1 MLKKVRPGEPIIIP
15 ASTYNAFIDVA
26 NWFALTRPDTAG
38 SGPPNRAAGSPVV
51 VAIRNDSGAAID
63 RFDVL
68 GISGPLF
75 SPTDAYDQF
84 SEVVRLTGVTPTAA
98 HVGAFAITLEPLRAG
113 KIGRAVIEGVSV
125 ARVFMADNADTY
137 ADIRVGETGTLLSG
151 GGGSVRLLSVQDAGD
166 RDDPDIAVCLVR
178 LGAGAEAFRLVIE
191 SVDGTGAPWEY
202 TAKRVD
208 IGTGGG
214 LGAAYPLHNYYE
226 SRAVR
231 ADLVQNSAGPFEVGD
246 IVDGWWEPWQD
257 PPRFACDSIYE
268 TDMRPGCEE

>member
-1 MLKKVRPGEPIIIP
+1 MIRRARPGQPLDIRAPDWNKIADATDAFAATRGIIVP
-15 ASTYNAFIDVA
+15 PSNMAGDV
-26 NWFALTRPDTAG
+26 L
-38 SGPPNRAAGSPVV
+38 V
-51 VAIRNDSGAAID
+51 RNDSGAAID
-63 RFDVL
+63 RFSVL
-68 GISGPLF
+68 GISAPLIN
-75 SPTDAYDQF
+75 PTDAFDSF
-84 SEVVRLTGVTPTAA
+84 AEAVRLVGVVPAA
-98 HVGAFAITLEPLRAG
+98 SHIGALAITLEPIGIG
-113 KIGRAVIEGVSV
+113 KIGRAVVDGVSV
-125 ARVFMADNADTY
+125 ARVFMVDNADKY

-151 GGGSVRLLSVQDAGD
+151 GGGSVRLLSVQDVGD

-178 LGAGAEAFRLVIE
+178 LGGGTEVFRLVIE

-208 IGTGGG
+208 IGNGGG

-231 ADLVQNSAGPFEVGD
+231 ANLVQHSAGPFEVGD
-246 IVDGWWEPWQD
+246 LVDGWWEPWQD